1 MINLNNS
8 VLGLLVV
15 LGLSSQADA
24 QNQQSSVYDDC
35 IALANV
41 DPNLAISRAGQ
52 LDLAGTE
59 SGWHCQGV
67 ALYQLDR
74 FEEAG
79 DIFAELSNALSNQTS
94 ATNLN
99 VELIVQAAE
108 AYSNGLGTSN
118 KQQYDKALAW
128 AKRWSEVEPQ
138 NIESWFLQAE
148 LMSSNG
154 SVDAALIPALQA
166 QSLAKI
172 EQRPRALAVTAGI
185 RLKTGD
191 LVNAQ
196 DDLYTALE
204 LNPNDETSLYV
215 LGHWYWAQGDTKNAK
230 EVWQKLKNVSR
241 EKQWRDL
248 AEQELSRL

>member
-1 MINLNNS
+1 MRFKKFASGFLLSLFILNQIN
-8 VLGLLVV
+8 
-15 LGLSSQADA
+15 A
-24 QNQQSSVYDDC
+24 QEPQTSVYDDC

-41 DPNLAISRAGQ
+41 DPNLAIGRANRP
-52 LDLAGTE
+52 DLAGTQ

-67 ALYQLDR
+67 ALYQLGR

-79 DIFAELSNALSNQTS
+79 DIFAELSDALANQAS
-94 ATNLN
+94 EATPNI
-99 VELIVQAAE
+99 ELIVQTAE
-108 AYSNGLGTSN
+108 AYSNALQSN
-118 KQQYDKALAW
+118 DQQVFDKALKW
-128 AKRWSEVEPQ
+128 TRRWSDVEPQ

-148 LMSSNG
+148 LLSSNG
-154 SVDAALIPALQA
+154 AAASALIPALQA
-166 QSLAKI
+166 QSLAKF

-185 RLKTGD
+185 RIKTGD

-204 LNPNDETSLYV
+204 INPNDETSLYV

-248 AEQELSRL
+248 AEQELSRP